1 MDKEKVLKVCNQIA
15 DKGLLKT
22 LEIKFTDVGDD
33 FLTATMP
40 VNEKVYQPDGILH
53 GGATVALAET
63 VGSAAVAVL
72 TKNSNLTIRGIEINA
87 NHIKSVKKGTVIA
100 TAKPI
105 HLGKT
110 IQLWEIRTV
119 DEENQ
124 LISIS
129 KLTTLSLIHISEPT
143 RPY

>member
-1 MDKEKVLKVCNQIA
+1 MDKETVLKVCNQIA

-22 LEIKFTDVGDD
+22 LEIKFTDVGND
-33 FLTATMP
+33 FLTASMP

-72 TKNSNLTIRGIEINA
+72 TKKSNLTIRGIEINA
-87 NHIKSVKKGTVIA
+87 NHIKSVKNGTVIA

-129 KLTTLSLIHISEPT
+129 KLTTYT
-143 RPY
+143 RYKK

>member
-1 MDKEKVLKVCNQIA
+1 MDKENVLKVCNQIA
-15 DKGLLKT
+15 DRGLLKT
-22 LEIKFTDVGDD
+22 LGIKFIDVGND
-33 FLTATMP
+33 FLTASMP

-87 NHIKSVKKGTVIA
+87 NHIKSVKNGNVIA

-110 IQLWEIRTV
+110 IQLWEIRTT
-119 DEENQ
+119 DQENQ

-129 KLTTLSLIHISEPT
+129 KLTTYT
-143 RPY
+143 REKKK

>member
-22 LEIKFTDVGDD
+22 LEIKFTDVGSD

-129 KLTTLSLIHISEPT
+129 KLTTYT
-143 RPY
+143 RQKK

>member
-15 DKGLLKT
+15 NKGLLKT

-72 TKNSNLTIRGIEINA
+72 TKNPNLTIRGIEINA

-129 KLTTLSLIHISEPT
+129 KLTTYT
-143 RPY
+143 RYNK

>member
-1 MDKEKVLKVCNQIA
+1 MDKENVLMVCNQIA

-22 LEIKFTDVGDD
+22 LKIKFTDVGND
-33 FLTATMP
+33 FLTASMP
-40 VNEKVYQPDGILH
+40 VNENVYQPDGILH

-72 TKNSNLTIRGIEINA
+72 TKNPNLTIRGIEINA
-87 NHIKSVKKGTVIA
+87 NHIKSVKKGNVIA
-100 TAKPI
+100 TARPI

-119 DEENQ
+119 DEQNQ

-129 KLTTLSLIHISEPT
+129 KLTTYT
-143 RPY
+143 RQKK

>member
-1 MDKEKVLKVCNQIA
+1 MDKENVLMVCNQIA

-22 LEIKFTDVGDD
+22 LRIKFTDVGND
-33 FLTATMP
+33 FLTASMP
-40 VNEKVYQPDGILH
+40 VNENVYQPDGILH

-72 TKNSNLTIRGIEINA
+72 TKNPNLTIRGIEINA
-87 NHIKSVKKGTVIA
+87 NHIKSVKKGNVIA
-100 TAKPI
+100 TARPI

-119 DEENQ
+119 DEQNQ

-129 KLTTLSLIHISEPT
+129 KLTTYS
-143 RPY
+143 RQKK

>member
-1 MDKEKVLKVCNQIA
+1 MDKENVLKVCNQIA
-15 DKGLLKT
+15 DRGLLKT
-22 LEIKFTDVGDD
+22 LGIKFTDVGND
-33 FLTATMP
+33 FLTASMP

-87 NHIKSVKKGTVIA
+87 NHIKSVKNGNVIA

-110 IQLWEIRTV
+110 IQLWEIRTTNQ
-119 DEENQ
+119 ENQ

-129 KLTTLSLIHISEPT
+129 KLTTYT
-143 RPY
+143 REKK

>member
-1 MDKEKVLKVCNQIA
+1 
-15 DKGLLKT
+15 
-22 LEIKFTDVGDD
+22 
-33 FLTATMP
+33 MP

-87 NHIKSVKKGTVIA
+87 NHIKSVKKGNVIA

-129 KLTTLSLIHISEPT
+129 KLTTYT
-143 RPY
+143 RQKK

>member
-87 NHIKSVKKGTVIA
+87 NHIKSVKKGNVIA

-129 KLTTLSLIHISEPT
+129 KLTTYT
-143 RPY
+143 RYKK

>member
-1 MDKEKVLKVCNQIA
+1 MAKEDILKICNQIA

-22 LEIKFTDVGDD
+22 LGIKFVDVGSD
-33 FLTATMP
+33 FLTASMP

-72 TKNSNLTIRGIEINA
+72 TKIKPYYKGIEINA
-87 NHIKSVKKGTVIA
+87 NHIKSVKNGNIMA

-119 DEENQ
+119 NEKNQ

-129 KLTTLSLIHISEPT
+129 KLTTYT
-143 RPY
+143 RVKK

>member
-1 MDKEKVLKVCNQIA
+1 MDKGKVLKICNQIA

-22 LEIKFTDVGDD
+22 LEIKFTDVGND
-33 FLTATMP
+33 FLTASMP

-87 NHIKSVKKGTVIA
+87 NHIKSVKNGNVIA

-110 IQLWEIRTV
+110 IQLWEIRTT
-119 DEENQ
+119 DQENQ

-129 KLTTLSLIHISEPT
+129 KLTTYT
-143 RPY
+143 REKK

>member
-1 MDKEKVLKVCNQIA
+1 MDKENVLMVCNQIA

-22 LEIKFTDVGDD
+22 LRIKFTDVGND
-33 FLTATMP
+33 FLTASMP
-40 VNEKVYQPDGILH
+40 VNENVYQPDGILH

-72 TKNSNLTIRGIEINA
+72 TKNPNLTIRGIEINA
-87 NHIKSVKKGTVIA
+87 NHIKSVKKGNVIA
-100 TAKPI
+100 TARPI

-119 DEENQ
+119 DEQNQ

-129 KLTTLSLIHISEPT
+129 KLTTYT
-143 RPY
+143 REKK

>member
-1 MDKEKVLKVCNQIA
+1 MDKGKVLKVCNQIA

-87 NHIKSVKKGTVIA
+87 NHIKSVKKGNVIA

-129 KLTTLSLIHISEPT
+129 KLTTYT
-143 RPY
+143 RYKK

>member
-1 MDKEKVLKVCNQIA
+1 MDKETVLKVCNQIA

-22 LEIKFTDVGDD
+22 LEIKFTDVGND

-72 TKNSNLTIRGIEINA
+72 TKNPNLTIRGIEINA

-129 KLTTLSLIHISEPT
+129 KLTTYT
-143 RPY
+143 RQKK

>member
-22 LEIKFTDVGDD
+22 LEIKFTDVGND

-72 TKNSNLTIRGIEINA
+72 IKNSNLTIRGIEINA

-129 KLTTLSLIHISEPT
+129 KLTTYT
-143 RPY
+143 RQKK

>member
-1 MDKEKVLKVCNQIA
+1 MDKGKVLKICNQIA

-72 TKNSNLTIRGIEINA
+72 TKKSNLTIRGIEINA
-87 NHIKSVKKGTVIA
+87 NHIKSVKKVTVIA

-129 KLTTLSLIHISEPT
+129 KLTTYT
-143 RPY
+143 RQKK

>member
-22 LEIKFTDVGDD
+22 LEIKFTDVGND

-72 TKNSNLTIRGIEINA
+72 TKNPNLTIRGIEINA

-129 KLTTLSLIHISEPT
+129 KLTTYT
-143 RPY
+143 RQKK

>member
-1 MDKEKVLKVCNQIA
+1 MDKGKVLKICNQIA

-129 KLTTLSLIHISEPT
+129 KLTTYT
-143 RPY
+143 RQKK

>member
-87 NHIKSVKKGTVIA
+87 NHIKSVKKGSVIA

-119 DEENQ
+119 DEENK

-129 KLTTLSLIHISEPT
+129 KLTTYT
-143 RPY
+143 RQKK

>member
-72 TKNSNLTIRGIEINA
+72 TKNPNLTIRGIEINA
-87 NHIKSVKKGTVIA
+87 NHIKSVKEGTVIA

-129 KLTTLSLIHISEPT
+129 KLTTYT
-143 RPY
+143 RYKK

>member
-1 MDKEKVLKVCNQIA
+1 MDKGKVLKICNQIA

-72 TKNSNLTIRGIEINA
+72 TKNPNLTIRGIEINA

-129 KLTTLSLIHISEPT
+129 KLTTYT
-143 RPY
+143 REKK

>member
-72 TKNSNLTIRGIEINA
+72 TKNPNLTIRGIEINA
-87 NHIKSVKKGTVIA
+87 NHIKSVKKGNVIA
-100 TAKPI
+100 TARPI

-119 DEENQ
+119 DEQNQ

-129 KLTTLSLIHISEPT
+129 KLTTYS
-143 RPY
+143 RQKK

>member
-110 IQLWEIRTV
+110 IQLWEIRTL
-119 DEENQ
+119 DDENQ

-129 KLTTLSLIHISEPT
+129 KLTTYT
-143 RPY
+143 RYKK

>member
-1 MDKEKVLKVCNQIA
+1 MDKGKVLKICNQIA

-87 NHIKSVKKGTVIA
+87 NHIKSVKKGSVIA

-129 KLTTLSLIHISEPT
+129 KLTTYT
-143 RPY
+143 RQKK

>member
-1 MDKEKVLKVCNQIA
+1 MDKENVLKVCNQIA
-15 DKGLLKT
+15 DRGLLKT
-22 LEIKFTDVGDD
+22 LGIKFTDVGND
-33 FLTATMP
+33 FLTASMP

-72 TKNSNLTIRGIEINA
+72 TKKSNLTIRGIEINA
-87 NHIKSVKKGTVIA
+87 NHIRSVKNGNVIA

-110 IQLWEIRTV
+110 IQLWEIRTT
-119 DEENQ
+119 DQENQ

-129 KLTTLSLIHISEPT
+129 KLTTYT
-143 RPY
+143 REKK

>member
-1 MDKEKVLKVCNQIA
+1 MDKGKVLKICNQIA

-87 NHIKSVKKGTVIA
+87 NHIKSVKNGTVIA

-119 DEENQ
+119 DEQNQ

-129 KLTTLSLIHISEPT
+129 KLTTYT
-143 RPY
+143 RQKK

>member
-1 MDKEKVLKVCNQIA
+1 MDKENVLKVCNQIA
-15 DKGLLKT
+15 DRGLLKT
-22 LEIKFTDVGDD
+22 LGIKFTDVGND
-33 FLTATMP
+33 FLTASMP

-87 NHIKSVKKGTVIA
+87 NHIKSVKNGTVIA

-129 KLTTLSLIHISEPT
+129 KLTTYT
-143 RPY
+143 RYKK

>member
-1 MDKEKVLKVCNQIA
+1 MVKEDVLKICNQIA

-22 LEIKFTDVGDD
+22 LGIKFVDVGND
-33 FLTATMP
+33 FLTASMP
-40 VNEKVYQPDGILH
+40 VNERVYQPDGILH

-72 TKNSNLTIRGIEINA
+72 TKNSNLIIRGIEINA
-87 NHIKSVKKGTVIA
+87 NHIKSVKNGNIMG

-119 DEENQ
+119 DEKNQ

-129 KLTTLSLIHISEPT
+129 KLTTYT
-143 RPY
+143 RVKK

>member
-1 MDKEKVLKVCNQIA
+1 MDKENVLKVCNQIA
-15 DKGLLKT
+15 DRGLLKT
-22 LEIKFTDVGDD
+22 LGIKFIDVGND
-33 FLTATMP
+33 FLTASMP

-87 NHIKSVKKGTVIA
+87 NHIKSVKNGNVIA

-110 IQLWEIRTV
+110 IQLWEIRTT
-119 DEENQ
+119 DQENQ

-129 KLTTLSLIHISEPT
+129 KLTTYT
-143 RPY
+143 REKK

>member
-1 MDKEKVLKVCNQIA
+1 MDKGKVLKVCNQIA

-22 LEIKFTDVGDD
+22 LEIKFTDVGND

-72 TKNSNLTIRGIEINA
+72 TKNSNLIIRGIEINA
-87 NHIKSVKKGTVIA
+87 NHIKSVKKGSVIA

-129 KLTTLSLIHISEPT
+129 KLTTYT
-143 RPY
+143 RYKK

>member
-22 LEIKFTDVGDD
+22 LKIKFTDVGND

-129 KLTTLSLIHISEPT
+129 KLTTYT
-143 RPY
+143 RQKK

>member
-22 LEIKFTDVGDD
+22 LEIKFTDVGND

-87 NHIKSVKKGTVIA
+87 NHIKSVKNGTVIA

-129 KLTTLSLIHISEPT
+129 KLTTYT
-143 RPY
+143 RYKK

>member
-1 MDKEKVLKVCNQIA
+1 MDKGKVLKVCNQIA

-72 TKNSNLTIRGIEINA
+72 TKNPNLTIRGIEINA
-87 NHIKSVKKGTVIA
+87 NHIKSVKKGNVIA
-100 TAKPI
+100 TARPI

-119 DEENQ
+119 DEQNQ

-129 KLTTLSLIHISEPT
+129 KLTTYT
-143 RPY
+143 RQKK

>member
-1 MDKEKVLKVCNQIA
+1 MAKEDVLKICNQIA

-22 LEIKFTDVGDD
+22 LGIKFVDVGND
-33 FLTATMP
+33 FLTASMP
-40 VNEKVYQPDGILH
+40 VNERVYQPDGILH

-72 TKNSNLTIRGIEINA
+72 TKNSNLIIRGIEINA
-87 NHIKSVKKGTVIA
+87 NHIKSVKSGNIMA

-119 DEENQ
+119 DEKNQ

-129 KLTTLSLIHISEPT
+129 KLTTYT
-143 RPY
+143 RVKK

>member
-1 MDKEKVLKVCNQIA
+1 MDKGKVLKICNQIA

-119 DEENQ
+119 DEQNQ

-129 KLTTLSLIHISEPT
+129 KLTTYT
-143 RPY
+143 RQKK

>member
-1 MDKEKVLKVCNQIA
+1 MDKENVLKVCNQIA
-15 DKGLLKT
+15 DRGLLKT
-22 LEIKFTDVGDD
+22 LGIKFTDVGND
-33 FLTATMP
+33 FLTASMP

-87 NHIKSVKKGTVIA
+87 NHIKSVKNGNVIA

-129 KLTTLSLIHISEPT
+129 KLTTYT
-143 RPY
+143 RFKK

>member
-22 LEIKFTDVGDD
+22 LEIKFTDVGSD

-72 TKNSNLTIRGIEINA
+72 TKNPNLTIRGIEINA

-129 KLTTLSLIHISEPT
+129 KLTTYT
-143 RPY
+143 RFKK

>member
-129 KLTTLSLIHISEPT
+129 KLTTYT
-143 RPY
+143 RQKK

>member
-72 TKNSNLTIRGIEINA
+72 TKNPNLTIRGIEINA

-129 KLTTLSLIHISEPT
+129 KLTTYT
-143 RPY
+143 RYNK